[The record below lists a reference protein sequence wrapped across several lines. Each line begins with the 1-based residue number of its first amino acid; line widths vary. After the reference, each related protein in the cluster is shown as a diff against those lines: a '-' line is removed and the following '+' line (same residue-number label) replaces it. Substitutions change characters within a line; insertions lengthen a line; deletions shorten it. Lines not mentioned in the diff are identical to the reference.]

1 MLLKITQWMI
11 LLFVIPFLG
20 DDSPVNSVVYIN
32 KCLVNAQVAT
42 SVGNYERGAKL
53 YGLLVD
59 SLNLSD
65 QNLMMN
71 YAHCLFKT
79 KQIKKAIKAY
89 KRVLIADFA
98 QINQKSEA
106 ALQLGVINK
115 SEPEVALGY
124 FQKALE
130 LNTNNETARYN
141 FELTLQLL
149 EMDPSYSRKQRSKA
163 NKKNPVGD
171 SSNEGVQGNA
181 LKQAGEGAKNDA
193 FKKSKEK
200 DPNKTEKQAKA
211 EAAKNGQ
218 TNTNDKSAQVLEVN
232 KNDLKELNLSP
243 EQAIQLLDAMQA
255 AEIQYL
261 QQAPKKRTTIKKDKT
276 NYKDW

>member
-1 MLLKITQWMI
+1 MVLKISHWLV

-20 DDSPVNSVVYIN
+20 DNSPVNAVVFIN

-53 YGLLVD
+53 YSLLVD
-59 SLNLSD
+59 SLKQTD
-65 QNLMMN
+65 QNLLMN

-79 KQIKKAIKAY
+79 KQTKEAVKVY
-89 KRVLIADFA
+89 KRVLISDFA
-98 QINQKSEA
+98 QTNQKSEA

-115 SEPEVALGY
+115 NEPEVALGY
-124 FQKALE
+124 FQKAIQ

-149 EMDPSYSRKQRSKA
+149 EMDPSFSRKQRSKSK
-163 NKKNPVGD
+163 KKNPVGD
-171 SSNEGVQGNA
+171 SSKEGVQGNA
-181 LKQAGEGAKNDA
+181 LQQAGEAAKNDA

-218 TNTNDKSAQVLEVN
+218 INTNDNSAQVLEVN
-232 KNDLKELNLSP
+232 KNDLKDLNLSP

-261 QQAPKKRTTIKKDKT
+261 QQAPKKRSTAKKEKG